1 MKKIT
6 LFIATIIFASIT
18 AQGQS
23 GYKIKG
29 TINGVAD
36 TTCILA
42 YYLGESARVKD
53 TVNIDSNGS
62 FVFEGNEPLKGGIYM
77 IYLSEGKYVDIIVS
91 EQQFSFTTDIKNLV
105 ASMNFKNSKENE
117 VFYNYMKGLSAMQ
130 EKSIAYQ
137 SKIEA
142 ATSDSEKQKLK
153 EELRILGIEVSKYK
167 DAFVQNNTDAFF
179 SKVLLV
185 NKEIEI
191 PESPILPN
199 GSVDSTFQFRFY
211 KKHFLDYLDFS
222 DERMLRTPVFHSRQS
237 EVSFIIERSAI
248 GFLDSGN
255 WFSYFQRMVLIC
267 LPQKLSDFL
276 IHPDFD

>member
-29 TINGVAD
+29 TITGVAD

-91 EQQFSFTTDIKNLV
+91 EQRVPSLILLLKSFRLAEEILFSALKLTINLFNKFT
-105 ASMNFKNSKENE
+105 
-117 VFYNYMKGLSAMQ
+117 
-130 EKSIAYQ
+130 
-137 SKIEA
+137 
-142 ATSDSEKQKLK
+142 
-153 EELRILGIEVSKYK
+153 
-167 DAFVQNNTDAFF
+167 
-179 SKVLLV
+179 
-185 NKEIEI
+185 
-191 PESPILPN
+191 
-199 GSVDSTFQFRFY
+199 
-211 KKHFLDYLDFS
+211 
-222 DERMLRTPVFHSRQS
+222 
-237 EVSFIIERSAI
+237 
-248 GFLDSGN
+248 
-255 WFSYFQRMVLIC
+255 
-267 LPQKLSDFL
+267 
-276 IHPDFD
+276 